1 MLLIF
6 VFSGQPKPPPAGH
19 SDGVYFSGVMP
30 IFTEQ
35 SWETLVKKG
44 SHMAGYGLLAVL
56 ILRALQI
63 EQRPV
68 REAAHL
74 AILLAVS
81 YALTDELHQ
90 AFIPG
95 RHASVLDIGIDYV
108 GAASA
113 CLLARYVLERRAE
126 HERQQSERY
135 PWRSR
140 SKG

>member
-1 MLLIF
+1 MLVMF
-6 VFSGQPKPPPAGH
+6 VFSAQLKTPPAGH
-19 SDGVYFSGVMP
+19 SDGIYFSGVMP

-35 SWETLVKKG
+35 SWETIVKKG

-56 ILRALQI
+56 LMRALRI
-63 EQRPV
+63 ENQPV

-90 AFIPG
+90 AFVPG
-95 RHASVLDIGIDYV
+95 RHASVLDIGFDYV

-113 CLLARYVLERRAE
+113 CLVARNVLERRTDN
-126 HERQQSERY
+126 ERRQNE
-135 PWRSR
+135 P
-140 SKG
+140 